1 MQILLT
7 LNSGLGVNTGPNFNL
22 TANVGSVSP
31 STATKSELL
40 AGVLVTID
48 DAATQVTVTSVGTCT
63 TSLNIGVTGITTS
76 TTTIGAASFTLGH
89 NNTNFFTA
97 CTNYTSSPATYYATN
112 GSSLIVGT
120 TLYDNAGL
128 TILSGNGFYSNGTTW
143 WRISLG
149 DGVISSTGAC
159 ATTSTTSTSTT
170 TTSTSTTTTTLAPT
184 TTTSTTTT
192 TAGPAI
198 FSLGYDASVG
208 WQSCYATQTTYYGY
222 TGDTIQNNT
231 YIFTDSTLS
240 TKAPV
245 GYYSNG
251 TNYYYIASTC
261 NEYTFTN
268 NLGYN
273 ESVSYY
279 DCNGAPQ
286 TLLVYDGT
294 TSSAVCVDSIINLNG
309 LTDNNNGLGSCTPNP
324 TGFLQDATP
333 CPTTSTTSTTSTST
347 TSTSTSTTSTSTS
360 TTSTSTTTT
369 EPPTTTST
377 TTSGGGGTTS
387 TTSTTTLSYTP
398 FSLTFTSTGDG
409 ASVCADYATPTN
421 RNVYYA
427 GPGATL
433 GNGTVLYTTS
443 ALTTP
448 VANGYYSDGANYW
461 NTAAN
466 AGMLANQTV
475 CTGVT
480 TSTTSTTTTTTAA
493 PTTTTTTTAA
503 PTTTTT
509 TTAAPTTTTTTQPP
523 TTTSTTSTSTST
535 TTAAPTTAN
544 INIGTN
550 GSLDISMD
558 IDNITVNGVGPV
570 SYTGVNPNTSGNG
583 GNVVTNQIG
592 TYNIVVTYTATTGGQ
607 KIELIDSNG
616 TTYCNNTSLGFNS
629 MTFSSVVVNGTTDLV
644 LTALDGTC

>member
-7 LNSGLGVNTGPNFNL
+7 LNSGLGADTGPNFNL

-31 STATKSELL
+31 SSATKSELL

-63 TSLNIGVTGITTS
+63 TSLNINVTGITTS
-76 TTTIGAASFTLGH
+76 TTTLGAASFTLGH
-89 NNTNFFTA
+89 HNVNFFTA

-268 NLGYN
+268 NLGYD

-279 DCNGAPQ
+279 DCDGLIQ
-286 TLLVYDGT
+286 ILLVYDGT
-294 TSSAVCVDSIINLNG
+294 TSSAVCVDAIINLNG
-309 LTDNNNGLGSCTPNP
+309 LTANYNGLGSCTPNP

-347 TSTSTSTTSTSTS
+347 STTSTS

-369 EPPTTTST
+369 QPPTTTT
-377 TTSGGGGTTS
+377 TT
-387 TTSTTTLSYTP
+387 
-398 FSLTFTSTGDG
+398 D
-409 ASVCADYATPTN
+409 
-421 RNVYYA
+421 A
-427 GPGATL
+427 G
-433 GNGTVLYTTS
+433 
-443 ALTTP
+443 
-448 VANGYYSDGANYW
+448 
-461 NTAAN
+461 
-466 AGMLANQTV
+466 
-475 CTGVT
+475 
-480 TSTTSTTTTTTAA
+480 TTSTTTTTTV
-493 PTTTTTTTAA
+493 PLPPGETST
-503 PTTTTT
+503 
-509 TTAAPTTTTTTQPP
+509 TTTTTTQPP
-523 TTTSTTSTSTST
+523 TTTTTTTQPPTTTTTTTTQPPTTST
-535 TTAAPTTAN
+535 TTTTTTEPPTTTTTTESEAAAPSVDTCSGQAN
-544 INIGTN
+544 LAIYNNANAVSLGYTDPVGPGGNLLAVCTIGGSPLGKGSSDSFIGVFAPSYSTQLSGANGKKLRTWLNGTLFSTINIT
-550 GSLDISMD
+550 SSP
-558 IDNITVNGVGPV
+558 ITV
-570 SYTGVNPNTSGNG
+570 SGDAAFG
-583 GNVVTNQIG
+583 SGDLVIL
-592 TYNIVVTYTATTGGQ
+592 
-607 KIELIDSNG
+607 E
-616 TTYCNNTSLGFNS
+616 
-629 MTFSSVVVNGTTDLV
+629 VVN
-644 LTALDGTC
+644 